1 MPNDLVSS
9 IYLPMP
15 PPLNALQDF
24 QLGSFCSPQPWAW
37 SGLLE
42 FEVMLWVGAMNKM
55 LAFRLGRRVV
65 ITLLQAAKA

>member
-1 MPNDLVSS
+1 MS
-9 IYLPMP
+9 

-24 QLGSFCSPQPWAW
+24 QLESFCSPQPWTW

-65 ITLLQAAKA
+65 ITLPQAAKA